1 MSFSTGLY
9 SEDNDQGVKSVN
21 PDKAELMGEAMQVK
35 MDGQNFCTTME
46 TKHKVKNLSNLR
58 KTVKISGVSRVI
70 DSLALFNRLIM
81 ISDRQGEVSD
91 AFSFEL
97 TPMPLSLFDQSQN
110 MRKPQKSVL
119 GQHLKAFDSTDPI
132 VEQSP
137 SVVIDGGWL
146 LYQLSSYQSGE
157 TFGKIGIWNAI
168 RSYCQQC
175 S

>member
-1 MSFSTGLY
+1 
-9 SEDNDQGVKSVN
+9 
-21 PDKAELMGEAMQVK
+21 
-35 MDGQNFCTTME
+35 
-46 TKHKVKNLSNLR
+46 
-58 KTVKISGVSRVI
+58 
-70 DSLALFNRLIM
+70 M

-157 TFGKIGIWNAI
+157 TFGKIGMQYAAI
-168 RSYCQQC
+168 VSNVA
-175 S
+175 

>member
-70 DSLALFNRLIM
+70 DSR
-81 ISDRQGEVSD
+81 
-91 AFSFEL
+91 
-97 TPMPLSLFDQSQN
+97 
-110 MRKPQKSVL
+110 
-119 GQHLKAFDSTDPI
+119 
-132 VEQSP
+132 
-137 SVVIDGGWL
+137 
-146 LYQLSSYQSGE
+146 
-157 TFGKIGIWNAI
+157 
-168 RSYCQQC
+168 
-175 S
+175 